1 MNDTLGIILA
11 GVEDASQ
18 LGELT
23 RVRSVA
29 ALPVGGRY
37 RLIDFLL
44 SSMVNSGITN
54 VGVPTLTAYR
64 SLMDHLGSGKEWDLN
79 RKLYG
84 LFVLPPD
91 VNVKHMDSFRGD
103 LDVLDGI
110 SGYLSA
116 SKQDYVLLCGCN
128 ALFHTT
134 FYQLREQH
142 IRSGADVTVMCC
154 LVPPTD
160 TGDASRLVGITADEA
175 GRVTDM
181 RARSGIRPGEL
192 RSMDVWFMKKS
203 FLEQQIARC
212 TSHGMHD
219 FLVDAVIRNLDRL
232 KIHAYRY
239 DGHVGFFDSA
249 LSYYRENMR
258 FLDPSVCAE
267 LFPADNPVYTKIKD
281 QVPTFYGEHA
291 HVANSMVGDGCV
303 IQGSVENCV
312 IFRGVTIEEGARVR
326 NSIIMQNSHIA
337 SGADLECAIL
347 DKNVTIRVGKRL
359 IGQPDFPV
367 VVGKNTVI

>member
-1 MNDTLGIILA
+1 
-11 GVEDASQ
+11 
-18 LGELT
+18 
-23 RVRSVA
+23 
-29 ALPVGGRY
+29 
-37 RLIDFLL
+37 
-44 SSMVNSGITN
+44 
-54 VGVPTLTAYR
+54 
-64 SLMDHLGSGKEWDLN
+64 
-79 RKLYG
+79 
-84 LFVLPPD
+84 
-91 VNVKHMDSFRGD
+91 MDSFRGD

-116 SKQDYVLLCGCN
+116 SKQEYVLLCGCN
-128 ALFHTT
+128 VLFHTT

-142 IRSGADVTVMCC
+142 IRSGADVTVMSCP
-154 LVPPTD
+154 VPPTD
-160 TGDASRLVGITADEA
+160 TGDASRLVGIAADESE
-175 GRVTDM
+175 RVTDM

-312 IFRGVTIEEGARVR
+312 IFRGVTIEEGTRVR